1 MVQKKSK
8 KNDSSEEKVIEP
20 CPSSK
25 DGSACHWVIDPP
37 NGPVSTGKC
46 KKCGESKEF
55 KNFRILKKEEKCSLV
70 YRHILVV
77 LLW

>member
-37 NGPVSTGKC
+37 NKIEPYK
-46 KKCGESKEF
+46 
-55 KNFRILKKEEKCSLV
+55 L
-70 YRHILVV
+70 
-77 LLW
+77 

>member
-8 KNDSSEEKVIEP
+8 KSDNNDNENIIEP

-37 NGPVSTGKC
+37 NGPVSSG
-46 KKCGESKEF
+46 
-55 KNFRILKKEEKCSLV
+55 
-70 YRHILVV
+70 
-77 LLW
+77 